1 MTVLSDFSSHVCKQL
16 KPVLNVLRLELEC
29 GIQRVEN
36 RHARLQAPRRVSGA
50 AYRKLVEAEGF
61 REEDC
66 NRLLTHLRSD
76 QLVFDQLAGTTEDL
90 PACCGDACLPGMCPG
105 FDGKPVDFLVNVSN
119 TPDKTFFWVLGDCK
133 FELKPDGWI
142 LFKYE
147 INFREEVDD
156 KFENVESHFRRL
168 GERVHDERVV
178 CVTTQAYAQCYR
190 LLQGLRLGK
199 EPHAIIKNRY
209 VLHTVKTISKYLRQ
223 CRRRGKKKS

>member
-1 MTVLSDFSSHVCKQL
+1 MMGLPAFSSHVRKQL
-16 KPVLNVLRLELEC
+16 KPVLDVLLQELEC

-36 RHARLQAPRRVSGA
+36 RCARLQAARRVSEA
-50 AYRKLVEAEGF
+50 AYRKLVKAEGF

-66 NRLLTHLRSD
+66 NRLLTHLRGD
-76 QLVFDQLAGTTEDL
+76 QLIFHQLAGTTEDL

-105 FDGKPVDFLVNVSN
+105 FDGKPVDILVNVSN
-119 TPDKTFFWVLGDCK
+119 TPPKAFLWVLGDCK
-133 FELKPDGWI
+133 FELKPSGWV
-142 LFKYE
+142 LFKCE
-147 INFREEVDD
+147 PNFREEVDD
-156 KFENVESHFRRL
+156 KFENVETHFRRL

-209 VLHTVKTISKYLRQ
+209 VLHTAETISKYLRQ